1 MHTRRPEKL
10 IKAQSFYA
18 PVYRNSQR
26 STQRSHVDLTFCSRT
41 FVLEPTPSFQ
51 LDGVQGC
58 GLSCRELKGIEG
70 CLQEGSLS
78 RFARPRNQGGAERLV
93 KFCHLSTRSSSWRF
107 PSGQA
112 SRLLH
117 NLGRLRLAS
126 RRPSIE
132 RCYLSVVLFV

>member
-78 RFARPRNQGGAERLV
+78 RFARPGTKVERRGWSSFVTSRPAAEAGDSLAAKPLV
-93 KFCHLSTRSSSWRF
+93 CSTT
-107 PSGQA
+107 
-112 SRLLH
+112 
-117 NLGRLRLAS
+117 
-126 RRPSIE
+126 
-132 RCYLSVVLFV
+132 